1 MDEPH
6 VFITYVQYSQLFSKI
21 ILCCVHQRKGKIS
34 PWADVFVGSLHII
47 PLAVVDELYRA
58 CSSYSESLPVCQN
71 WGKIPVYLS
80 PYNFKV
86 EKNLLMFGD
95 FFKL

>member
-6 VFITYVQYSQLFSKI
+6 VLITYVQYSQLFPKI

-34 PWADVFVGSLHII
+34 LWVDVFVGSLHII

-58 CSSYSESLPVCQN
+58 CSLYSESLPVCQN

-95 FFKL
+95 FF